1 MSPRNPHT
9 IDPSSGKQRAKA
21 TKRDI
26 ISRVKSLYSIIF
38 IFALAVTVRL
48 LWIILF
54 SPSVNHNAEVMHE
67 GIYRTTKIK
76 AHRGTIFSRDGEPL
90 AISSLRYSVILDFG
104 AEGMITADSMAY
116 IKNADMLAKLLAE
129 HFNQDDAREYGY
141 KYKSAKEYRKILISE
156 RWRNGKKR
164 RAYKILPRTI
174 TIDEWHMMMRSFPI
188 FNNNMGVVF
197 NATPDNK
204 RLYPSGDIARQT
216 IGRYDTLVVNGKKV
230 PGSGLELQYND
241 YLHGVDGEVME
252 QWIAHGF
259 WTRIHDRD
267 NIEVED
273 GANVITT
280 IDAGIQRT
288 AHERLDSMLRKE
300 QASFGVAI
308 VMEVE
313 TGNVLAMVSLGSGRE
328 RGVSYSERV
337 NNHAL
342 KTAISPG
349 STMKLA
355 TTMALLEIGGY
366 DLNTKVNTEHSRPGH
381 KVYVGKA
388 PIEDSH
394 DVAGKE
400 SDGRVTLKEA
410 FAHSSN
416 VYFAKAVYERFKDN
430 PAEYTNFLAK
440 LKFNDYIG
448 LEEFGEVRGRLITA
462 DSPEWNTRGSTST
475 RLPRLAYGYEMD
487 VPPIHMITFY
497 NGVANRG
504 RMVAPRFVDRIERNG
519 EVVERMPI
527 IPVVERM
534 CSENTIRQLDSCL
547 AASAERSAYKFKDLA
562 IPFGCKTGTAQ
573 MWSTFISDSRID
585 YEQMKNGING
595 KEDNYYY
602 GSIICTMPMD
612 KPRYTILVGV
622 CKQATPQSP
631 RYFGIDLAGPVASDI
646 MEYIYSNDPTLHYVL
661 EKPEVSHK
669 PHSIKSGKSNEIK
682 SVGMALMQSMTDK
695 SDGSVWSKS
704 TTSSDGITTLS
715 ALEVG
720 ESRVPD
726 VRGMGLSDAL
736 YLLESCGLRVTHT
749 GSGAVKSQSIPA
761 GREINKDDL
770 TIHLNLGR

>member
-1 MSPRNPHT
+1 MSAPKTNSNDT
-9 IDPSSGKQRAKA
+9 NKGKQGAKA

-26 ISRVKSLYSIIF
+26 ISRVKSLYTIIF
-38 IFALAVTVRL
+38 IFALAVIVRL
-48 LWIILF
+48 LWIILA
-54 SPSVNHNAEVMHE
+54 SPAVSHNAEVMDD

-90 AISSLRYSVILDFG
+90 AISSLRYNVILDFG
-104 AEGMITADSMAY
+104 AEGMITADSLAY
-116 IKNADMLAKLLAE
+116 LKNVEQLSNLLAA
-129 HFNQDDAREYGY
+129 HFNKEDARENGY
-141 KYKSAKEYRKILISE
+141 KYISAAEYRNTLIRE
-156 RWRNGKKR
+156 RWREGKKR
-164 RAYKILPRTI
+164 RAYHILPRTI
-174 TIDEWHMMMRSFPI
+174 TIDEWHMMKRSFPI
-188 FNNNMGVVF
+188 FNRNMGVVF

-204 RLYPSGDIARQT
+204 RLYPSDDLARQT
-216 IGRYDTLVVNGKKV
+216 IGRYDTLIVDGKKV
-230 PGSGLELQYND
+230 AGSGLELQYND
-241 YLHGVDGEVME
+241 YLTGVDGEVKE

-259 WTRIHDRD
+259 WARIHDKS
-267 NIEVED
+267 NTEVRD

-288 AHERLDSMLRKE
+288 AHERLDSMLRVE

-313 TGNVLAMVSLGSGRE
+313 TGNILSMVSLGSGKE

-366 DLNTKVNTEHSRPGH
+366 TLDTKVNTEHSRPG
-381 KVYVGKA
+381 KSIMIGKA
-388 PIEDSH
+388 PVSDSH
-394 DVAGKE
+394 DVAGAE

-416 VYFAKAVYERFKDN
+416 VYFAKAVYEKFKDN

-448 LEEFGEVRGRLITA
+448 LQAYGEARGRLVTA
-462 DSPEWNTRGSTST
+462 DSPDWNTKGSTSS

-497 NGVANRG
+497 NGVANNG
-504 RMVAPRFVDRIERNG
+504 RMVAPRLVDRIERDG
-519 EVVERMPI
+519 KVVERMPVVPI
-527 IPVVERM
+527 VERM
-534 CSENTIRQLDSCL
+534 CSESTAKQLMECL
-547 AASAERSAYKFKDLA
+547 EAAAGRSIHKFRDLA

-573 MWSTFISDSRID
+573 MWSTFTSDSRID
-585 YEQMKNGING
+585 KIQMRNGING

-602 GSIICTMPMD
+602 GSIICVMPVE

-622 CKQATPQSP
+622 CKQMTPESP

-646 MEYIYSNDPTLHYVL
+646 MEYIYTNDPSLHYILDQGDVA
-661 EKPEVSHK
+661 HK
-669 PHSIKSGKSNEIK
+669 PTSIKGGNSDAIK
-682 SVGMALMQSMTDK
+682 SVGKALSQQL
-695 SDGSVWSKS
+695 SDRGEGSSWSS
-704 TTSSDGITTLS
+704 TTSTNGTTTLS
-715 ALEVG
+715 PIAISEG
-720 ESRVPD
+720 RVPN
-726 VRGMGLSDAL
+726 VVGMGLSDAL
-736 YLLESCGLRVTHT
+736 YLLESCGLRVTHS
-749 GSGAVKSQSIPA
+749 GSGAVRGQSIPA
-761 GREINKDDL
+761 GAEIDKDNL
-770 TIHLNLGR
+770 TIHLNLGI